1 MYAFSIEDLR
11 VVVEAVNDYLK
22 TGNINAFDK
31 LTVIQ
36 VMLLEEVKKLYT

>member
-11 VVVEAVNDYLK
+11 VVVEAVNDYLQ

-36 VMLLEEVKKLYT
+36 VMLLEEVKKLYA

>member
-11 VVVEAVNDYLK
+11 VVVEALNDYLQ
-22 TGNINAFDK
+22 TGNINTFDK

-36 VMLLEEVKKLYT
+36 VMLLEEVKKLYA